1 MKSHKLISVGLGVL
15 LLSGFFVG
23 LAIAEN
29 DSLHV
34 IMTVEDRHYAVGDTI
49 TVQVRVYD
57 NGELVEPTN
66 VTLGVSQHHEFN
78 NPIMMNL
85 TNEGTGIYYATYTV
99 KANDNHHNLY
109 FFYEVWSGQ
118 DNEIVDHH
126 YDALVIDVYSVQ
138 DTVDVS
144 FNGQEIV
151 SARPGDVATA
161 TILVRTGDTPI
172 PITGFDHL
180 YVEDS
185 DGNRQNLTYRT
196 ESTGIYLA
204 DYIIPDV
211 VKTTT
216 YEVYADPADVG
227 DHDSAAIIVNVLDV
241 WYHKLISGT
250 TTSFELCVADM
261 DGQPVAEANFWF
273 QRNGWPNDIFTGT
286 TNTSGKSLV
295 HVTDVDGTES
305 FTGYVLANGLNQTI
319 QGAVIN
325 SVGDEPHHNDF
336 DIVWE
341 GSQTMFEVGRDIS
354 IPYGAYDGTVP
365 VGDKTIY
372 YYVEAV
378 GTDFTMYSDNY
389 GDHVESARE
398 VVATGS
404 VTTSP
409 TGLFNLD
416 FEAPDNQCALE
427 IRFEV
432 ALPHGDFPNEE
443 YDHDNSRYYD
453 SWPENDWNTHGFV
466 FYAYEGD
473 LDGSGDVSISGGS
486 FKPGS
491 SGTVTVSMDSVTGNR
506 IMAFWGVGEA
516 TIEDADSYD
525 PEWLSWNPGG
535 NIVMLQAIE
544 GEKLEGSFHVPEF
557 IEDQDVTV
565 SIGYIDADGIPHFDS
580 KTVSSGGLS
589 NTLWLIIFII
599 IAVVAAVVMV
609 YIKINH
615 F

>member
-1 MKSHKLISVGLGVL
+1 
-15 LLSGFFVG
+15 
-23 LAIAEN
+23 
-29 DSLHV
+29 
-34 IMTVEDRHYAVGDTI
+34 
-49 TVQVRVYD
+49 
-57 NGELVEPTN
+57 
-66 VTLGVSQHHEFN
+66 
-78 NPIMMNL
+78 
-85 TNEGTGIYYATYTV
+85 
-99 KANDNHHNLY
+99 
-109 FFYEVWSGQ
+109 
-118 DNEIVDHH
+118 
-126 YDALVIDVYSVQ
+126 
-138 DTVDVS
+138 
-144 FNGQEIV
+144 
-151 SARPGDVATA
+151 
-161 TILVRTGDTPI
+161 
-172 PITGFDHL
+172 
-180 YVEDS
+180 
-185 DGNRQNLTYRT
+185 
-196 ESTGIYLA
+196 
-204 DYIIPDV
+204 
-211 VKTTT
+211 
-216 YEVYADPADVG
+216 
-227 DHDSAAIIVNVLDV
+227 
-241 WYHKLISGT
+241 
-250 TTSFELCVADM
+250 
-261 DGQPVAEANFWF
+261 
-273 QRNGWPNDIFTGT
+273 
-286 TNTSGKSLV
+286 
-295 HVTDVDGTES
+295 
-305 FTGYVLANGLNQTI
+305 
-319 QGAVIN
+319 
-325 SVGDEPHHNDF
+325 
-336 DIVWE
+336 
-341 GSQTMFEVGRDIS
+341 MFEVGRDIS

-365 VGDKTIY
+365 VGDKTVY

-599 IAVVAAVVMV
+599 IAVVAAVVVV